1 MQTDTNLSHEI
12 KDEVYWNVVAD
23 ILSQAINGEIVGM
36 SNFATLTGT
45 IDDVGEKMECVEHAN
60 CERHHAE
67 GFIQVAEKF
76 KLPIVINQEGYYWR
90 SVREAFN
97 KWAYKKDFIGCIIMQ
112 EVILECF
119 AVSMYNDVGKALA
132 DTEIGQLFLAISR
145 EEEEHIEH
153 SIDLLRAE
161 LEKDHEGFIQKV
173 ESVHI
178 DCMTVLAE
186 WSAATDLKGHC
197 GICAG
202 ECMKTNL
209 HAANLDIKTL
219 RGNALNLYMKTLDRI
234 GIPSE
239 RTLEWVI
246 NLPI

>member
-1 MQTDTNLSHEI
+1 MQTFTTPEPEI
-12 KDEVYWNVVAD
+12 KNDMYWNVVAD

-45 IDDVGEKMECVEHAN
+45 IDDVHEKMECAEHAN
-60 CERHHAE
+60 CERQHAE
-67 GFIQVAEKF
+67 GFMQVARKYNIPF
-76 KLPIVINQEGYYWR
+76 IINQNGYYWR
-90 SVREAFN
+90 SVKEAFN
-97 KWAYKKDFIGCIIMQ
+97 KWALKKDFIGCIIMQ

-119 AVSMYNDVGKALA
+119 AVSMYKDVGTALE
-132 DTEIGQLFLAISR
+132 DTEIGQLFLAISS
-145 EEEEHIEH
+145 EEKEHIEH

-161 LEKDHEGFIQKV
+161 LEKDHDGFIQKV
-173 ESVHI
+173 EEVHI
-178 DCMTVLAE
+178 DCMTILAE
-186 WSAATDLKGHC
+186 WSASTDLKGHC

-219 RGNALNLYMKTLDRI
+219 RGNAMNLYMKTLDRI
-234 GIPSE
+234 GIPE
-239 RTLEWVI
+239 AKTLQWVI